1 MEIIRQITLFKE
13 KIKEARRLGN
23 SIGFVPT
30 MGFLHEGHL
39 SLLRQAR
46 AENDLVVLSIFVN
59 PLQFGAGEDFE
70 DYPRDLE
77 RDAAL
82 AVSAGCDIIFAPAT
96 RDMYPKD
103 YATFVEVERLTSG
116 LCGASRL
123 GHFRGV
129 TTVVNKLFN
138 IVTPDRAYFGQKD
151 AQQAIIIRRMAKD
164 LNMGLEIDVLPII
177 READGLAMSSRN
189 SYLTQAERKSATVL
203 YRSLCLANESIA
215 AGERNAGLIEQL
227 IRAAIDSERLAHID
241 YIAVVDAENLLELD
255 KIEKRVLIALAV
267 RFGKTRLI
275 DNIIVEV

>member
-82 AVSAGCDIIFAPAT
+82 AGSAGCDIIFAPAT

-116 LCGASRL
+116 LCGASRP

-189 SYLTQAERKSATVL
+189 SYLTQAERKAAIVL
-203 YRSLCLANESIA
+203 YRSLCLAKESIA
-215 AGERNAGLIEQL
+215 AGERNAGSLEQL
-227 IRAAIDSERLAHID
+227 IRAAIDSERLAQID
-241 YIAVVDAENLLELD
+241 YIAVVDAENLQELD

-275 DNIIVEV
+275 DNIIFEV

>member
-1 MEIIRQITLFKE
+1 MDIIRQIPLLRSKVNA
-13 KIKEARRLGN
+13 ARRQGDL
-23 SIGFVPT
+23 IGFVPT

-39 SLLRQAR
+39 SLLRRAR
-46 AENDLVVLSIFVN
+46 TANDLVVLSIFIN

-70 DYPRDLE
+70 EYPRDLE
-77 RDAAL
+77 RDASL
-82 AVSAGCDIIFAPAT
+82 AAGAGCDILFAPSA

-103 YATFVEVERLTSG
+103 YATFVDVDRLTSG
-116 LCGASRL
+116 LCGASRP

-151 AQQAIIIRRMAKD
+151 AQQAIVIRRMATD
-164 LNMGLEIDVLPII
+164 LNMNLEIEVLPIV

-189 SYLTQAERKSATVL
+189 ANLNRHEREAATVL
-203 YRSLCLANESIA
+203 YRSLSLAEKSIA
-215 AGERNAGLIEQL
+215 AGERTAGSIKQL
-227 IRAAIDSERLAHID
+227 IRAAISPEPLAEID
-241 YIAVVDAENLLELD
+241 YIAVIDAENLYELD
-255 KIEKRVLIALAV
+255 IIENRVLIALAV

>member
-1 MEIIRQITLFKE
+1 MEIIRQTPLLREIIL
-13 KIKEARRLGN
+13 EARRCGR

-46 AENDLVVLSIFVN
+46 TANDLVVLSIFVN

-70 DYPRDLE
+70 EYPRDLE

-82 AVSAGCDIIFAPAT
+82 AAGTGCDIIFAPSA
-96 RDMYPKD
+96 REMYPKN
-103 YATFVEVERLTSG
+103 YATFVDVERLTGG
-116 LCGASRL
+116 LCGASRP

-129 TTVVNKLFN
+129 TTVVSKLFN

-151 AQQAIIIRRMAKD
+151 AQQATVVRRMARD
-164 LNMGLEIDVLPII
+164 LNMNLEIEVLPII

-189 SYLTQAERKSATVL
+189 AYLSPAERKAATVL
-203 YRSLCLANESIA
+203 YRSLCLAEKSIA
-215 AGERNAGLIEQL
+215 AGEKDAGAIKQL
-227 IRAAIDSERLAHID
+227 IRSAINQEPLAEID
-241 YIAVVDAENLLELD
+241 YIATVDAENLYEID
-255 KIEKRVLIALAV
+255 DIKDRALIALAV